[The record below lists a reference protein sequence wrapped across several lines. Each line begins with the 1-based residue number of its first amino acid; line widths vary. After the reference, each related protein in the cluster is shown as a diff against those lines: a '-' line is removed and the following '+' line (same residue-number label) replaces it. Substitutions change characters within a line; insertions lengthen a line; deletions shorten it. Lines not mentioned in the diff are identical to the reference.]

1 MEIYE
6 LDKKTTPKSYID
18 RIARLHIKAFPD
30 FFLTQL
36 GRGFLR
42 TLYQGYLED
51 ENSGIIVAEDEK
63 GRLLGFIAYSR
74 DYSNF
79 YKGLIKHHILEFGA
93 GAAGAALRHPS
104 FTKRL
109 LGAFKKSDEV
119 VKTEKY
125 VELASIGVNPK
136 VTGKG
141 IGSKLID
148 FLKEHTD
155 FNKYAYINLE
165 TDADNNDAANEFY
178 KKNGFVLSRE
188 YTTPEGRRMNEYHYR
203 GTMKI

>member
-1 MEIYE
+1 MAKFSRPA
-6 LDKKTTPKSYID
+6 L
-18 RIARLHIKAFPD
+18 A
-30 FFLTQL
+30 
-36 GRGFLR
+36 
-42 TLYQGYLED
+42 
-51 ENSGIIVAEDEK
+51 ENSRPEQ
-63 GRLLGFIAYSR
+63 
-74 DYSNF
+74 
-79 YKGLIKHHILEFGA
+79 
-93 GAAGAALRHPS
+93 
-104 FTKRL
+104 RL